1 LLFLRIPRAPD
12 RLFGTL
18 LSSMKNKAMNEAD
31 FLALLEKVLPK
42 TTQDPHLATAIYAEV
57 VKEVRLVKSLQSFEK
72 FCETGGLPDLAPETV
87 AGFERELI
95 AQFGAE
101 SIEITQDESGKSVDV
116 AIELP
121 DRVVSSRVKVDP
133 TVTQEQPVPAPFVP
147 FPVSLP
153 EDPELVWILGRRED
167 FGPDE
172 ASRALLKIEEEF
184 WQTKKGIQ
192 LQKGGADKT
201 FAEFIEHVPAAALT
215 DSGLKRHYKG
225 PETLHTIRQLQR
237 RSEDTLGAL
246 LEE

>member
-1 LLFLRIPRAPD
+1 
-12 RLFGTL
+12 
-18 LSSMKNKAMNEAD
+18 MKNKAMNEAD

-57 VKEVRLVKSLQSFEK
+57 LKEVRLVKSLQSFEK

-101 SIEITQDESGKSVDV
+101 NIEIIQDETGKSVEV
-116 AIELP
+116 AIELT
-121 DRVVSSRVKVDP
+121 DRTINSRVKVDP
-133 TVTQEQPVPAPFVP
+133 TVTQEEPVPAPFVP
-147 FPVSLP
+147 FPVALP

-192 LQKGGADKT
+192 LQKGGGDKT
-201 FAEFIEHVPAAALT
+201 FAEFIEHVPASALS

-225 PETLHTIRQLQR
+225 PETLHTIQQLQR
-237 RSEDTLGAL
+237 RAEGSLESL
-246 LEE
+246 LKE

>member
-1 LLFLRIPRAPD
+1 MIGLGRMGANLVR
-12 RLFGTL
+12 
-18 LSSMKNKAMNEAD
+18 
-31 FLALLEKVLPK
+31 
-42 TTQDPHLATAIYAEV
+42 
-57 VKEVRLVKSLQSFEK
+57 RLVAGGGRAAVYDADPAVAVALADELGDPLERDLGGLTGREGRKVS
-72 FCETGGLPDLAPETV
+72 GGLPDLAPETV

-95 AQFGAE
+95 AQVGAE
-101 SIEITQDESGKSVDV
+101 SLEITQDESGKSVEV

>member
-1 LLFLRIPRAPD
+1 
-12 RLFGTL
+12 
-18 LSSMKNKAMNEAD
+18 MQ
-31 FLALLEKVLPK
+31 FLALLEKTLPK
-42 TTQDPHLATAIYAEV
+42 VTDDTHLASAIYQEV
-57 VKEVRLVKSLQSFEK
+57 AKEVRLVKNIQAFEK
-72 FCETGGLPDLAPETV
+72 FCEKGGLPDAEPATLED
-87 AGFERELI
+87 FERELTT
-95 AQFGAE
+95 QFGE
-101 SIEITQDESGKSVDV
+101 QSVEITKDEKGTSLEV

-121 DRVVSSRVKVDP
+121 DRVIKTKVKVDP
-133 TVTQEQPVPAPFVP
+133 ALAEEEPVPAPFVP

-192 LQKGGADKT
+192 LQKGGGEKT
-201 FAEFIEHVPAAALT
+201 FAEFIEHVPAAALS

-237 RSEDTLGAL
+237 RTEETLETL
-246 LEE
+246 LKE